1 MKKLIYNILGF
12 CLILIFTA
20 CETEEFVRPT
30 MDLELVSNE
39 VYLNLIST
47 ELASATVSIR
57 NGNSGYTV
65 ESSDENIASASNE
78 GPGAVIEIVGKNKGT
93 AVITVTDALGK
104 TATIDVVVSVLTP
117 TTPTF
122 TWQGQNV
129 RFDRV
134 GGAGLT
140 VMPGIIVL
148 SDLLNNN
155 VQYIM
160 TWTGGF
166 SEGEKSNAKMRIIS
180 GGTEAE
186 ETELAT
192 FKVLKA
198 DTNSNYIVFSD
209 GENGGQLY
217 FTDYP

>member
-1 MKKLIYNILGF
+1 
-12 CLILIFTA
+12 
-20 CETEEFVRPT
+20 
-30 MDLELVSNE
+30 
-39 VYLNLIST
+39 
-47 ELASATVSIR
+47 
-57 NGNSGYTV
+57 
-65 ESSDENIASASNE
+65 
-78 GPGAVIEIVGKNKGT
+78 
-93 AVITVTDALGK
+93 
-104 TATIDVVVSVLTP
+104 
-117 TTPTF
+117 
-122 TWQGQNV
+122 
-129 RFDRV
+129 
-134 GGAGLT
+134 
-140 VMPGIIVL
+140 
-148 SDLLNNN
+148 
-155 VQYIM
+155 M